1 MCTLI
6 SSDGSGP
13 RSELYLNIAMIC
25 SLQAFTI
32 RERRMEGGGSDEL
45 DWTLLHPQQLFTL
58 GVRVTRKV
66 RIE

>member
-6 SSDGSGP
+6 SSDGSSP

-32 RERRMEGGGSDEL
+32 RERRVEGGGSYEPTGL
-45 DWTLLHPQQLFTL
+45 EAQMN
-58 GVRVTRKV
+58 
-66 RIE
+66 

>member
-6 SSDGSGP
+6 SSDGSSP

-32 RERRMEGGGSDEL
+32 RERRLEAHMNCRL
-45 DWTLLHPQQLFTL
+45 D
-58 GVRVTRKV
+58 VVTSAAVVSLCESPALVKNS
-66 RIE
+66 IP